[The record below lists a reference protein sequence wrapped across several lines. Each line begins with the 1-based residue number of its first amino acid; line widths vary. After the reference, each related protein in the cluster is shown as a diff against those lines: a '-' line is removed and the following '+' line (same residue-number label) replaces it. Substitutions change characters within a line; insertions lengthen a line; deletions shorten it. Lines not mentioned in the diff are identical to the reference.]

1 MQINLLF
8 LVAGYQHYDKLGGLD
23 ADGLKI
29 HFDINAIGPLLMVQA
44 LRQNL
49 QKGTKVLQY
58 TSMVCCAVPLLLP
71 CCLYCQQDDL
81 YGRLS

>member
-23 ADGLKI
+23 AEGLKI

-49 QKGTKVLQY
+49 QKGTKV
-58 TSMVCCAVPLLLP
+58 V
-71 CCLYCQQDDL
+71 
-81 YGRLS
+81 